1 MKNIKIFALMAF
13 STISYAAQ
21 NTGEKRDEDE
31 SSHEIVKVMETKKEE
46 VKEKERGIDRMNFY
60 IPVKEKNKYSSFSEV
75 NVEKDKSVYQWTLAE
90 GYADINRSW
99 DFNYKIER
107 EYHREKSA
115 PSSYIW
121 ENEIS
126 LVRLNRGFKLGN
138 QAWNYRSL
146 AGIKQS
152 ETKSGD
158 FLKNSYYKF
167 YVGQRFSSY
176 IANLGM
182 GGTYGEFEITLNGVK
197 GKERDGYSIL
207 SVVKASSNLGYGFQ
221 VSGVLENEYMN
232 YNKYKGDFRSK
243 FEGVFKWTYELGKNI
258 AFSPEVNVKAEK
270 YFSSE
275 EGSYTFEATA
285 APYIHYSV
293 NMSEKVRL
301 YGKAGPVYKF
311 SQSRYGELK
320 NSRSYLEGYA
330 KVGIEYIF

>member
-31 SSHEIVKVMETKKEE
+31 SSHEVVKVMETKKEE

-158 FLKNSYYKF
+158 SLKNSYYKF
-167 YVGQRFSSY
+167 YIGQRFSSY
-176 IANLGM
+176 IANLGK
-182 GGTYGEFEITLNGVK
+182 GGTYGEFEITLTG
-197 GKERDGYSIL
+197 
-207 SVVKASSNLGYGFQ
+207 
-221 VSGVLENEYMN
+221 
-232 YNKYKGDFRSK
+232 
-243 FEGVFKWTYELGKNI
+243 
-258 AFSPEVNVKAEK
+258 
-270 YFSSE
+270 
-275 EGSYTFEATA
+275 
-285 APYIHYSV
+285 
-293 NMSEKVRL
+293 
-301 YGKAGPVYKF
+301 
-311 SQSRYGELK
+311 
-320 NSRSYLEGYA
+320 
-330 KVGIEYIF
+330 